1 MQNCPENECFFGI
14 SFLSQKSESTFLS
27 QKTTFLVQKSFR
39 QIMDSF
45 TSVLLSF
52 SILKK
57 NNTIVFSMKSIISR
71 FHGNL
76 LVSPPPV
83 LIGTPPPVPTG
94 TNCTNSG
101 TEGVK
106 RKYPPPLSI
115 GTTHSLK
122 INILVL
128 Y

>member
-27 QKTTFLVQKSFR
+27 QKTTFLVQKTTFLVQKSFR

-71 FHGNL
+71 FL
-76 LVSPPPV
+76 TKQME
-83 LIGTPPPVPTG
+83 IGTIFWLLH
-94 TNCTNSG
+94 
-101 TEGVK
+101 
-106 RKYPPPLSI
+106 RKIRP
-115 GTTHSLK
+115 
-122 INILVL
+122 INTMDREKVSELIHNAESQATRMAENG
-128 Y
+128 